1 MLVLIGQVPLLDLV
15 NASDVYSLGYKLRAL
30 GHCIFVDVKS
40 RVLEVGARTPLRLVP
55 CPPRG

>member
-1 MLVLIGQVPLLDLV
+1 VLLGQVPLLDLV

-40 RVLEVGARTPLRLVP
+40 RVLEVGSRTPLRLVL